1 METKSFYLVESGR
14 QAGPFSF
21 SDLKLK
27 KIEPDTLIWFEGLE
41 KWKKAKEIP
50 ELSTLFR
57 KMPPPIDN
65 FDDESPETRIPPI
78 PSFSESISN
87 DYELATIGQ
96 RFGGYLITS
105 VIPLSLFFILGGS
118 LAELETSLET
128 SEGFWLDML
137 YAGIGSGVFN
147 GIFYPFFAGNLG
159 HKLLGLK
166 VIKKSD
172 GSPVKSFFSGYGRE
186 FLKGALSSVIIPAI
200 WLIFDEENQNLY
212 DKIQGTLVVKS
223 KE

>member
-1 METKSFYLVESGR
+1 METISFYLVESGR

-27 KIEPDTLIWFEGLE
+27 KIEPDTLIWYEGLE

-57 KMPPPIDN
+57 KMPPPIDKV
-65 FDDESPETRIPPI
+65 DDESPETRIPPI
-78 PSFSESISN
+78 PSFSETKSN

-96 RFGGYLITS
+96 RFGGYLLTQVITL
-105 VIPLSLFFILGGS
+105 ILFFVFGGT
-118 LAELETSLET
+118 LADLET

-137 YAGIGSGVFN
+137 YAGIVSGIFN

-159 HKLLGLK
+159 HKLLGLI

-186 FLKGALSSVIIPAI
+186 FFKGALSIVIIPVI
-200 WLIFDEENQNLY
+200 WLIFDNENQNFY
-212 DKIQGTLVVKS
+212 DKIQDTIVVKNN
-223 KE
+223 E